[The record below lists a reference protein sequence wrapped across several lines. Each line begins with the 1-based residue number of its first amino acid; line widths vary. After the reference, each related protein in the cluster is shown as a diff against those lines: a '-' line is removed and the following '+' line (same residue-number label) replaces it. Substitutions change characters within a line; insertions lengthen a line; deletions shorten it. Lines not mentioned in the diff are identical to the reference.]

1 MGKILHMLFIG
12 SLLICSACALDVD
25 RPIRA
30 VVLASNLSKG
40 CHQHTSMCNE
50 YNQCVYYKVN
60 SDRSIKKDDI
70 TAYSIELSGQLSE
83 KSKNSRIQKWINYC
97 AAKYNI
103 KQ

>member
-1 MGKILHMLFIG
+1 MRKILHMLFIG

-25 RPIRA
+25 RPMRA
-30 VVLASNLSKG
+30 IGLASKLEKG
-40 CHQHTSMCNE
+40 CHHSTSLCNE
-50 YNQCVYYKVN
+50 YHQCVYNGVKL
-60 SDRSIKKDDI
+60 DRSIKKDDI

-97 AAKYNI
+97 AAEYNI